1 MLLQPGKLLLMGFAI
16 LSKIELASCAMY
28 SKSESI
34 TKGKAWSVGIMID
47 GISDFLKTPLTQ
59 MLNKNYSGPS
69 INNFRCLWPF
79 FDPFPSSS
87 DFFSAPLRMRSDLA
101 EATLKVFTS
110 SASVLTELLKNRG
123 NCHVDNQTFDIEHF
137 RDLCQQN
144 INLMQGNLI
153 FFVLFQIEYP

>member
-59 MLNKNYSGPS
+59 MLNKNFSGPS
-69 INNFRCLWPF
+69 INNIRCLWPF
-79 FDPFPSSS
+79 FDPFPLFIR
-87 DFFSAPLRMRSDLA
+87 FF
-101 EATLKVFTS
+101 
-110 SASVLTELLKNRG
+110 
-123 NCHVDNQTFDIEHF
+123 
-137 RDLCQQN
+137 
-144 INLMQGNLI
+144 
-153 FFVLFQIEYP
+153 